1 MTKLFRSYRAIWCAG
16 WAAFTTLT
24 TPLANAQTEEGSHAT
39 APKAQ
44 IRALVEEAIAL
55 GVPLYNGGQT
65 AACAAIYRITLR
77 SLQTL
82 TPSAVDS
89 AGIERAL
96 RTAAEEDPARAA
108 WTLRYALDDVYTR
121 TEMADHSTNDTP
133 FRIDF
138 SERRFRWVS
147 VNDIVMGGISRGA
160 FTASD
165 EGTGRFTGQL
175 SLRNNGGFSSV
186 RTDVANSALAGYDGV
201 DMRVRGDG
209 RVYKLIAAPRNSRGS
224 WQQDFR
230 ATEQWQTIRVPFED
244 MILSV
249 RGRRPANP
257 PRLRGQDVGML
268 GVLIAD
274 KQTQPFGLEIDWV
287 QGYRDETATIR

>member
-1 MTKLFRSYRAIWCAG
+1 
-16 WAAFTTLT
+16 
-24 TPLANAQTEEGSHAT
+24 
-39 APKAQ
+39 
-44 IRALVEEAIAL
+44 
-55 GVPLYNGGQT
+55 
-65 AACAAIYRITLR
+65 
-77 SLQTL
+77 
-82 TPSAVDS
+82 
-89 AGIERAL
+89 
-96 RTAAEEDPARAA
+96 
-108 WTLRYALDDVYTR
+108 
-121 TEMADHSTNDTP
+121 MADHSTNDTP

-147 VNDIVMGGISRGA
+147 VNDNVMGGISRGA

-268 GVLIAD
+268 GLLIAD